1 MAVKTLTFEERKRTW
16 LEISTI
22 DEAQFDANWK
32 FQSERQSGVPQPG
45 DIAPDFELELLDK
58 DLKRAGKTVQLSALK
73 GKPVALMF
81 GSYT

>member
-1 MAVKTLTFEERKRTW
+1 MAVRNLTFEERKRTW

>member
-1 MAVKTLTFEERKRTW
+1 MAVKNLTFEERKRTW

-73 GKPVALMF
+73 EKPVALMF

>member
-1 MAVKTLTFEERKRTW
+1 M
-16 LEISTI
+16 
-22 DEAQFDANWK
+22 
-32 FQSERQSGVPQPG
+32 PQPG

-58 DLKRAGKTVQLSALK
+58 DLKRAGKTVQLSAVK

>member
-1 MAVKTLTFEERKRTW
+1 MAVKNLTFEERKRTW

-58 DLKRAGKTVQLSALK
+58 DPKLAKKTVQLSALK

>member
-1 MAVKTLTFEERKRTW
+1 MAVKNLTFEERKRTW

-58 DLKRAGKTVQLSALK
+58 DLKRVGKTVQLSALK
-73 GKPVALMF
+73 GTPVALMF